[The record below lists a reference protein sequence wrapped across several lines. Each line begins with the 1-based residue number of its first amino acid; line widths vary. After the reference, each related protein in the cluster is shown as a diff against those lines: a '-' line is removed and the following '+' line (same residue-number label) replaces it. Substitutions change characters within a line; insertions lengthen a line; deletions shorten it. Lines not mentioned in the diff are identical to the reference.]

1 MLKIFRVFLIYLLVF
16 NPAYSVNIT
25 GDDNEIN
32 SDSTTQQV
40 YNADD
45 TSLTIT
51 NSSTLS
57 RTGQAPVNIN
67 GQDNGTLTINSGSS
81 ITATS
86 HNTVQGRNQDGLTV
100 TNSGTISSGGSKAIN
115 LLNGQNS
122 TVTNNSGGIIKSNT
136 NTVTLTED
144 GGTGNNVTITNSG
157 QIFAEAVSSGTT
169 NNNAVKSEDDTNNMT
184 LTNNAGGHIYNNNSS
199 ATALQQATVFIAAE
213 DTATLTNSGKIENKA
228 GPENFAIGI
237 AGSGVT
243 VTLKDSGIVIGK
255 INVADSGHTIRLQ
268 HGAGQGY
275 YYDITGNGT
284 YTLQDLDGNPVVK
297 GSAGSVGQG
306 GNEMVD
312 EELGLSLIHI

>member
-1 MLKIFRVFLIYLLVF
+1 MYLLVF

-115 LLNGQNS
+115 LFPHNGKAFFFLIS
-122 TVTNNSGGIIKSNT
+122 R
-136 NTVTLTED
+136 
-144 GGTGNNVTITNSG
+144 
-157 QIFAEAVSSGTT
+157 FA
-169 NNNAVKSEDDTNNMT
+169 N
-184 LTNNAGGHIYNNNSS
+184 L
-199 ATALQQATVFIAAE
+199 
-213 DTATLTNSGKIENKA
+213 
-228 GPENFAIGI
+228 P
-237 AGSGVT
+237 
-243 VTLKDSGIVIGK
+243 
-255 INVADSGHTIRLQ
+255 
-268 HGAGQGY
+268 
-275 YYDITGNGT
+275 
-284 YTLQDLDGNPVVK
+284 
-297 GSAGSVGQG
+297 
-306 GNEMVD
+306 
-312 EELGLSLIHI
+312 